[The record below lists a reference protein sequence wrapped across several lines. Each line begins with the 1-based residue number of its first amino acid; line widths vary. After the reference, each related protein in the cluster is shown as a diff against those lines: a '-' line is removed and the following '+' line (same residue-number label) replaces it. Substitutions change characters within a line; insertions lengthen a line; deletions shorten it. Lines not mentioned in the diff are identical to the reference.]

1 MSLADEL
8 LADLEEKDD
17 EEMLEEIK
25 EEPEDEEADIKPLPM
40 ELGTL
45 HYICLIAAYPFM
57 FADFILLIY
66 LLFIELFLQI

>member
-17 EEMLEEIK
+17 EELLDEIK
-25 EEPEDEEADIKPLPM
+25 QEPEDEEMEITPLPM

-45 HYICLIAAYPFM
+45 HCNSMIATHSYA
-57 FADFILLIY
+57 I
-66 LLFIELFLQI
+66 